1 MLVAYISASG
11 VTAEAAWKLSEAAGA
26 ELYEIK
32 PEIPYSS
39 LEMNDPAS
47 RPVIAGKMEDMDQ
60 YEVVFV
66 GFPIWWYVAPKIINT
81 FLESYDFSGKTIV
94 PFATSG
100 GSGMG
105 STNEKLAPS
114 CPGAILLEG
123 KMLNGVVTQAEL
135 KAWVESL

>member
-1 MLVAYISASG
+1 MRLFQDKFSIYKKAGEPLYKTPKSVQECIEILKTAPDGIFEVAG
-11 VTAEAAWKLSEAAGA
+11 NR
-26 ELYEIK
+26 
-32 PEIPYSS
+32 YS
-39 LEMNDPAS
+39 N
-47 RPVIAGKMEDMDQ
+47 
-60 YEVVFV
+60 EVVFV
-66 GFPIWWYVAPKIINT
+66 GFPIWWYIAPKIINT

-94 PFATSG
+94 TFATSG

-114 CPGAILLEG
+114 CSGAILLEG